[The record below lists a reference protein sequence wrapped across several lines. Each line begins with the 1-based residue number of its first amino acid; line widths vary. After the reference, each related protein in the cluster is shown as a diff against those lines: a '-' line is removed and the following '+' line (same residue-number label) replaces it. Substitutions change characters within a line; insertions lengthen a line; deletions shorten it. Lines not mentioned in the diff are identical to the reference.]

1 MDSYLMFL
9 NCPAYMDKDG
19 AARCGLPAEVHCR
32 YTMNSTDG
40 PLESAKISCP
50 RGHHFNGPIDC
61 LTVPEQPT
69 ATAVSA
75 SPPPTVK
82 APNRA
87 PDGRENDHN
96 TAGMGQLPAGPAVPA
111 GLGRPPA
118 ADDPPP
124 SRHRARP
131 RRRPRLPGRQGGTRH
146 RRQAGN

>member
-9 NCPAYMDKDG
+9 NCPAYMDNNG

-69 ATAVSA
+69 ATAASA
-75 SPPPTVK
+75 SPPP
-82 APNRA
+82 
-87 PDGRENDHN
+87 
-96 TAGMGQLPAGPAVPA
+96 PAGQSTEPRTRRA
-111 GLGRPPA
+111 GERP
-118 ADDPPP
+118 
-124 SRHRARP
+124 
-131 RRRPRLPGRQGGTRH
+131 
-146 RRQAGN
+146 